1 MRPFLIRLSRAGER
15 LDGLRPSDTATSAVF
30 TGAAPSPSPSAAIAR
45 MYSRSA
51 GVARS
56 YRDPKN
62 PTASSDSA
70 SGAATFTSSA
80 VTGLVGATSQV
91 TLPYACTKYG

>member
-15 LDGLRPSDTATSAVF
+15 LDGLRPSDTATSDVF
-30 TGAAPSPSPSAAIAR
+30 TGASPWLRLAIAR

-56 YRDPKN
+56 YREPKK

-70 SGAATFTSSA
+70 SGAAIFTSSG
-80 VTGLVGATSQV
+80 VIGLAGAASQV